1 MNLSIDNVVANN
13 TKILKAT
20 VSKTAM
26 QGVLVAVGATVA
38 ATLAVTFVADSSLT
52 LNGIIS
58 AQSSNPVLWIMDTL
72 PFIFGYLGQYS
83 SYMIAHEASLMVMQ
97 QTDELRMHANQLE
110 RQVTFATTH
119 DPLTELPNR
128 ALFYDR
134 LERAINA
141 VTANGATLV
150 VLLVAIENL
159 KEIQDTLGP
168 ANVDLIL
175 KQLAIRLQS
184 WANNKD
190 SVARID
196 SHTFAILIGEGAP
209 RKAEAERA
217 AHNLQKVLEPP
228 FLVNHLK
235 LTLHSSIGI
244 VIAPDHGD
252 DADTLLQRAGVT
264 LYVASKSTKGFSI
277 YSATME
283 EHSPHRLTL
292 MGDLRR
298 AIERNELDLYY
309 QPKVCIADGLPQG
322 VEALLRW
329 KHPLHGFIAPEEFID
344 LAERTRLIRPLT
356 NWVMERAFRD
366 CTAWRS
372 DGLPFNVSIN
382 LSAKDLNDPDLP
394 DIITGIMAKTAVKAE
409 WIMFEITESSIMV
422 DPARALNVLERIRGM
437 GFNLSIDDFGTGYSS
452 LAYLRK
458 LPVMEIKIDRSFVMD
473 MLESEN
479 DAVIVHATINLA
491 HNLGLKVT
499 AEGVET
505 REVLQALQGFG
516 CDMVQGYFLS
526 PPVPFPQL
534 KPWFIAS
541 TSIEHLALYS
551 R

>member
-1 MNLSIDNVVANN
+1 MNLSIDTVVANN
-13 TKILKAT
+13 TKILKAR

-38 ATLAVTFVADSSLT
+38 ATLAVAYLGDSSLT

-58 AQSSNPVLWIMDTL
+58 AQASNPVLWIMDTL

-329 KHPLHGFIAPEEFID
+329 KHPLHGFIAPEEFIA

-394 DIITGIMAKTAVKAE
+394 DIITGIMAKTAVQAE
-409 WIMFEITESSIMV
+409 WILFEITESSIMV
-422 DPARALNVLERIRGM
+422 DPARALTVLERIRGM